1 MNGFTFGPTGGRG
14 LSRKRGTQVMLAG
27 RTAFLP
33 NEDVPCVRQMLTM
46 RQINAIPKDRFSVS
60 LEESSTPTATTG
72 PVKKGFRQ
80 LLKGKTQRIRRQA
93 HPAKRFSAIRFVRNA
108 TGSIAIESE
117 NTKLYH
123 TIVKLAKQTIK
134 TADDMYDVS
143 RRLRRNPGGDPP
155 SSDIFYKPIDEGKLS
170 DCIKKIIVKIF
181 GDGDK
186 GKICD
191 REIKLVEFC
200 LMMHYYFIRIKILKN
215 TSRQPFCD
223 YLEKYVFPDES
234 KFTSK
239 TFNNYA
245 NDDHYKKFAPIFTDE
260 SRLYINFK
268 FHPTPD
274 GTLKDFFHE
283 IGCFFYNSPY
293 FDELRDM
300 QKNINN
306 FKI

>member
-1 MNGFTFGPTGGRG
+1 
-14 LSRKRGTQVMLAG
+14 
-27 RTAFLP
+27 
-33 NEDVPCVRQMLTM
+33 
-46 RQINAIPKDRFSVS
+46 
-60 LEESSTPTATTG
+60 
-72 PVKKGFRQ
+72 
-80 LLKGKTQRIRRQA
+80 
-93 HPAKRFSAIRFVRNA
+93 
-108 TGSIAIESE
+108 
-117 NTKLYH
+117 
-123 TIVKLAKQTIK
+123 
-134 TADDMYDVS
+134 MYDVS

-170 DCIKKIIVKIF
+170 DCIKKIIVNIF

-300 QKNINN
+300 QKNIDN